1 MNTQELR
8 DLLNEES
15 KTGNS
20 RRSEFRKMINK
31 CYKEDIKT
39 LQQKVTE
46 DCAFD
51 LAYDIFMNT
60 NIFPI
65 KKDQISDLNKS

>member
-8 DLLNEES
+8 DKLNEQNE
-15 KTGNS
+15 TGS
-20 RRSEFRKMINK
+20 RRRLELRKMINK

-51 LAYDIFMNT
+51 LAYDIFINT
-60 NIFPI
+60 KVFENI
-65 KKDQISDLNKS
+65 